1 MEEAGGG
8 KPVGQRAGPGPAWR
22 AGPPGVDDE
31 GSPASCVVATL
42 GRTSFG
48 ERVRRGLS
56 TRAGTGSLSVRPRS
70 TPCRRQRCARRN
82 VLISFIDN
90 DAEIDLDILISE
102 SRSLFLSIDGSIHIF
117 IDRKRKE
124 RLRACVW
131 ARLRE
136 NLEKE
141 RHSTPGHF
149 EITTSSG
156 FASKWCAGI
165 VACDKQVVDFGR
177 GPRRRP

>member
-1 MEEAGGG
+1 MSSSQSLEGSRAGGAVVAGTTGFRVRARNNPMEEAGGG

-90 DAEIDLDILISE
+90 DAEIDLDISISE

-117 IDRKRKE
+117 IDRKRETDSAHVSGLDCAKTW
-124 RLRACVW
+124 RRNDIPPPATLR
-131 ARLRE
+131 
-136 NLEKE
+136 
-141 RHSTPGHF
+141 
-149 EITTSSG
+149 
-156 FASKWCAGI
+156 
-165 VACDKQVVDFGR
+165 
-177 GPRRRP
+177 